1 VLSAVAKPAITKSY
15 DAATGVLTWTGNATI
30 VAYLAVLKSVRFST
44 PLGGATAA
52 RTLSLTVT
60 DAGGLTGDPA
70 TRTVN
75 VT

>member
-1 VLSAVAKPAITKSY
+1 VA
-15 DAATGVLTWTGNATI
+15 N
-30 VAYLAVLKSVRFST
+30 YLAVLKSVKFFTPAAGST
-44 PLGGATAA
+44 VQ

-60 DAGGLTGDPA
+60 DAGWLISDPA